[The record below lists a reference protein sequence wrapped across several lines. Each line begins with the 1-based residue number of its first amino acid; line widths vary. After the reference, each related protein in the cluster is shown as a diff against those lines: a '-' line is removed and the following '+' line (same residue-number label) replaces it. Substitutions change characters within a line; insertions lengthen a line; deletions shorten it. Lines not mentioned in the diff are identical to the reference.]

1 MKKNLCYAA
10 ALCALLLTACG
21 KAPQTQQAVPY
32 ASLTL
37 TTSDAE
43 IETRFSASIR
53 GCQDVD
59 IMPQVSGTIS
69 KVCVTEG
76 QEVRKG
82 QTLFIIDQVPYQAA
96 LRTAEA
102 NVQAAEAGVATAQ
115 LTYESK
121 KELFAKNVISE
132 YDLRLSENQLLTA
145 KAALAQAEAQEVNAR
160 NSLGYTV
167 VKSPTHGVVGT
178 IPYRVGALVGPSM
191 PQPLTTVSDNSQ
203 MYVYFSMNE
212 TALLNMA
219 RNLGSMEEVLKTL
232 PKPRL
237 ELSDGSLYGES
248 GVIETISGVID
259 PSTGSISV
267 RAVFPNPGR
276 LLHSGASGNVV
287 LRHLNRN
294 CIVIPCIA
302 TYELQDK
309 IFVYAVE
316 EGKATSKMI
325 EVIKLDGKSY
335 IVKSGLKVGEVI
347 ITEGVSMLREGTPVL
362 LESEVAPSAT
372 SDTPA
377 EEEPAS
383 SAAENQTPNE

>member
-1 MKKNLCYAA
+1 MKKNICFAA
-10 ALCALLLTACG
+10 MLSALLSVGC
-21 KAPQTQQAVPY
+21 KEAPQTQQAVPY
-32 ASLTL
+32 ASMTL

-43 IETRFSASIR
+43 IETQFSASIR
-53 GCQDVD
+53 GRQDIQ
-59 IMPQVSGTIS
+59 IMPQVGGTIS

-76 QEVRKG
+76 QEVRNG
-82 QTLFIIDQVPYQAA
+82 QTLFVIDQVPYRAA

-121 KELFAKNVISE
+121 QELFAKNVVSE
-132 YDLRLSENQLLTA
+132 YDLRLAENQLLTA

-160 NSLGYTV
+160 NSLSYTV
-167 VKSPTHGVVGT
+167 VKAPANGVVGT
-178 IPYRVGALVGPSM
+178 IPYRVGALVGPTM

-219 RNLGSMEEVLKTL
+219 RNLGSMEKVLQTL
-232 PKPRL
+232 PKPL
-237 ELSDGSLYGES
+237 LQLSDGSTYSEP
-248 GVIETISGVID
+248 GVIESISGVID

-276 LLHSGASGNVV
+276 LLHSGGSGNIV
-287 LRHLNRN
+287 LRHLNKN

-302 TYELQDK
+302 TFELQDK
-309 IFVYAVE
+309 VYVYAVE

-335 IVKSGLKVGEVI
+335 IVKSGLKPGEVI
-347 ITEGVSMLREGTPVL
+347 LTEGVAMMREGTPVL
-362 LESEVAPSAT
+362 LESEAAAAPEA
-372 SDTPA
+372 PA
-377 EEEPAS
+377 EPA
-383 SAAENQTPNE
+383 AAASENNQSNE

>member
-1 MKKNLCYAA
+1 MKKNICFAA
-10 ALCALLLTACG
+10 MLSALLSVGC
-21 KAPQTQQAVPY
+21 KEAPQTQQAVPY
-32 ASLTL
+32 ASMTL

-43 IETRFSASIR
+43 IETQFSASIR
-53 GCQDVD
+53 GRQDIQ
-59 IMPQVSGTIS
+59 IMPQVGGTIS

-76 QEVRKG
+76 QEVRNG
-82 QTLFIIDQVPYQAA
+82 QTLFVIDQVPYRAA

-121 KELFAKNVISE
+121 QELFAKNVVSE
-132 YDLRLSENQLLTA
+132 YDLRLAENQLLTA

-160 NSLGYTV
+160 NSLSYTV
-167 VKSPTHGVVGT
+167 VKAPANGVVGT
-178 IPYRVGALVGPSM
+178 IPYRVGALVGPTM

-219 RNLGSMEEVLKTL
+219 RNLGSMEKVLQTL
-232 PKPRL
+232 PKPL
-237 ELSDGSLYGES
+237 LQLSDGSIYSEP
-248 GVIETISGVID
+248 GVIESISGVID

-276 LLHSGASGNVV
+276 LLHSGGSGNIV
-287 LRHLNRN
+287 LRHLNKN

-302 TYELQDK
+302 TFELQDK
-309 IFVYAVE
+309 VYVYAVE

-335 IVKSGLKVGEVI
+335 IVKSGLKPGEVI
-347 ITEGVSMLREGTPVL
+347 LTEGVAMMREGTPVL
-362 LESEVAPSAT
+362 LESEAAAAPEA
-372 SDTPA
+372 PA
-377 EEEPAS
+377 EPA
-383 SAAENQTPNE
+383 AAASENNQSNE

>member
-1 MKKNLCYAA
+1 MKKNICFAA
-10 ALCALLLTACG
+10 MLSALLSVGC
-21 KAPQTQQAVPY
+21 KEAPQTQQAVPY
-32 ASLTL
+32 ASMTL

-43 IETRFSASIR
+43 IETQFSASIR
-53 GCQDVD
+53 GRQDIQ
-59 IMPQVSGTIS
+59 IMPQVGGTIS

-76 QEVRKG
+76 QEVRNG
-82 QTLFIIDQVPYQAA
+82 QTLFVIDQVPYRAA

-121 KELFAKNVISE
+121 QELFAKNVVSE
-132 YDLRLSENQLLTA
+132 YDLRLAENQLLTA

-160 NSLGYTV
+160 NSLSYTV
-167 VKSPTHGVVGT
+167 VKAPANGVVGT
-178 IPYRVGALVGPSM
+178 IPYRVGALVGPTM

-219 RNLGSMEEVLKTL
+219 RNLGSMEKVLKTL
-232 PKPRL
+232 PKPL
-237 ELSDGSLYGES
+237 LQLSDGSIYSEP
-248 GVIETISGVID
+248 GVIESISGVID

-276 LLHSGASGNVV
+276 LLHSGGSGNIV
-287 LRHLNRN
+287 LRHLNKN

-302 TYELQDK
+302 TFELQDK
-309 IFVYAVE
+309 VYVYAVE

-335 IVKSGLKVGEVI
+335 IVKSGLKPGEVI
-347 ITEGVSMLREGTPVL
+347 LTEGVAMMREGTPVL
-362 LESEVAPSAT
+362 LESEAAAAPEA
-372 SDTPA
+372 PA
-377 EEEPAS
+377 EPA
-383 SAAENQTPNE
+383 AAASENNQSNE

>member
-1 MKKNLCYAA
+1 MKKNICFAA
-10 ALCALLLTACG
+10 MLSALLSVGC
-21 KAPQTQQAVPY
+21 KEAPQTQQAVPY
-32 ASLTL
+32 ASMTL

-43 IETRFSASIR
+43 IETQFSASIR
-53 GCQDVD
+53 GRQDIQ

-76 QEVRKG
+76 QEVRNG
-82 QTLFIIDQVPYQAA
+82 QTLFVIDQVPYRAA

-121 KELFAKNVISE
+121 QELFAKNVVSE
-132 YDLRLSENQLLTA
+132 YDLRLAENQLLTA

-160 NSLGYTV
+160 NSLSYTV
-167 VKSPTHGVVGT
+167 VKAPANGVVGT
-178 IPYRVGALVGPSM
+178 IPYRVGALVGPTM

-219 RNLGSMEEVLKTL
+219 RNLGSMEKVLQTL
-232 PKPRL
+232 PKPL
-237 ELSDGSLYGES
+237 LQLSDGSIYSEP
-248 GVIETISGVID
+248 GVIESISGVID

-276 LLHSGASGNVV
+276 LLHSGGSGNIV
-287 LRHLNRN
+287 LRHLNKN

-302 TYELQDK
+302 TFELQDK
-309 IFVYAVE
+309 VYVYAVE

-335 IVKSGLKVGEVI
+335 IVKSGLKPGEVI
-347 ITEGVSMLREGTPVL
+347 LTEGVAMMREGTPVL
-362 LESEVAPSAT
+362 LESEAAPAPEA
-372 SDTPA
+372 PA
-377 EEEPAS
+377 EPA
-383 SAAENQTPNE
+383 AAASENNQSNE